1 MCNLSESILSWKLA
15 LNWSL
20 KLWTGCKVRIS
31 QNLIANLH
39 YKHLLVKII
48 AITFELI
55 DNVTSY
61 FQRKQS
67 FELTVKLINLSTT
80 LALISIGKQI
90 TDRVSGNEKVVFTT
104 WIRFLI
110 LLPSH
115 FQQMWSEMEHKW
127 SFSLII
133 LSFMYESII
142 IASVRLGGG
151 HPLHFYKKHKNLY
164 IN

>member
-1 MCNLSESILSWKLA
+1 M
-15 LNWSL
+15 
-20 KLWTGCKVRIS
+20 
-31 QNLIANLH
+31 
-39 YKHLLVKII
+39 LVKII

-104 WIRFLI
+104 
-110 LLPSH
+110 
-115 FQQMWSEMEHKW
+115 
-127 SFSLII
+127 
-133 LSFMYESII
+133 
-142 IASVRLGGG
+142 
-151 HPLHFYKKHKNLY
+151 
-164 IN
+164 